1 MIKVT
6 PASPLVRPAFKYKI
20 LTVEKFDL
28 NDINLLRN
36 IPHKCACL
44 YVNLCESVSHT

>member
-28 NDINLLRN
+28 NDKNLFQN
-36 IPHKCACL
+36 IPHKCY